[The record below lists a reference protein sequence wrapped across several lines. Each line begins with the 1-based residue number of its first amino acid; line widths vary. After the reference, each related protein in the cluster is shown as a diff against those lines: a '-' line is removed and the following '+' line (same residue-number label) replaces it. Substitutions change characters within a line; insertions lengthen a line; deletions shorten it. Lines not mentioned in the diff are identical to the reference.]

1 MNSRTFVPQD
11 LPLLHVLCSRCKSRV
26 LVFKD
31 GRPFTSIERASAFII
46 AWARGKACGC
56 RPDDNHLKGL

>member
-1 MNSRTFVPQD
+1 MSSSTFTPRD
-11 LPLLHVLCSRCKSRV
+11 RPVLEVICTECSARV
-26 LVFKD
+26 FVFKD

-46 AWARGKACGC
+46 AWARGLACGC